1 MPVRTCPVP
10 ILFRRGGAP
19 RPNGPAPSSIVGG
32 QPGAA
37 GAEAMPPA
45 AKSGESESG
54 GAREQPHEADGLPD
68 GRSGG

>member
-37 GAEAMPPA
+37 GAEATTA
-45 AKSGESESG
+45 GSESGESESG
-54 GAREQPHEADGLPD
+54 GAREQPHAPVV
-68 GRSGG
+68 